1 MLCWSLAGGGGG
13 AGLHEAT
20 EQSLGLEKG
29 LSREILPS
37 AEILPLQGM
46 RGTKNTD

>member
-1 MLCWSLAGGGGG
+1 MLELGGLPGLLEG
-13 AGLHEAT
+13 A
-20 EQSLGLEKG
+20 EQSLGLEKR

>member
-1 MLCWSLAGGGGG
+1 MLELGGGGGG